1 MTSSRCKRNCSV
13 NRPRTAGSA
22 TAPDGPPAFRSGLRE
37 TLAGS
42 TDLRRSAR
50 ESPVPPQVSLAAV
63 VTTSFSSSQSFLLT
77 SESVTEGHPDKV
89 CDQVSDA
96 VLDGMLA
103 QDPHA
108 RVACETAIT
117 KGLCVVIGEVTTH
130 AELDIQRTIRD
141 TSGEIGYNNEEIGFD
156 ADHPLIQ
163 VYLKEQSPDIAAGVN
178 HSLEEREGNLE
189 DDPFE
194 LQGAGDQGMMIGFAC
209 RETPELMPLT
219 ISLAHRLARRLAQT
233 RKDGSL
239 PFLRPDGK
247 TQVTVEYERG
257 RPKRIE
263 AIVVSS
269 HHAASVTQKELSEG
283 VRALVI
289 DPVLE
294 GLVVDNNTKIM
305 VNPSGNFLLGGPA
318 ADAGLTGRKIIVDT
332 YGGIAR
338 HGGGAFS
345 GKDPSKVDRSA
356 AYAARHVAKNLVAAG
371 LADRCEVQVSYAI
384 GRAHPTSIAVE
395 TFGTG
400 TTTEEELLELV
411 RRNFDLR
418 PGAIIANMK
427 LMRPIYRP
435 TAAYGHFGRDDL
447 GVPWELTDR
456 VEALRAD
463 ASVTARARN

>member
-1 MTSSRCKRNCSV
+1 M
-13 NRPRTAGSA
+13 
-22 TAPDGPPAFRSGLRE
+22 
-37 TLAGS
+37 
-42 TDLRRSAR
+42 
-50 ESPVPPQVSLAAV
+50 
-63 VTTSFSSSQSFLLT
+63 TTSFSSSASFLLT

-103 QDPHA
+103 QDPNA

-117 KGLCVVIGEVTTH
+117 KGLAVVIGEVTTH

-141 TSGEIGYNNEEIGFD
+141 TIRDIGYNSEEIGFD
-156 ADHPLIQ
+156 ADHALIQ
-163 VYLKEQSPDIAAGVN
+163 VYLKEQSPDIAAGVD
-178 HSLEEREGNLE
+178 HSLEEREGTLE

-219 ISLAHRLARRLAQT
+219 ISLANRLAKKLAET
-233 RKDGSL
+233 RKNKTL

-247 TQVTVEYERG
+247 TQVTVEYDHG

-269 HHAASVTQKELSEG
+269 HHMPDISQKALAEG
-283 VRALVI
+283 VRELVI
-289 DPVLE
+289 DPVLKGMVIDE
-294 GLVVDNNTKIM
+294 NTKIM
-305 VNPSGNFLLGGPA
+305 VNPSGHFVLGGPA

-332 YGGIAR
+332 YGGVAR

-356 AYAARHVAKNLVAAG
+356 AYAARYVAKNLVAAG

-400 TTTEEELLELV
+400 ALPEEELLKLV
-411 RRNFDLR
+411 QRHFDLR
-418 PGAIIANMK
+418 PGAIIANMD
-427 LMRPIYRP
+427 LLRPIYLP

-447 GVPWELTDR
+447 GVPWERTDK

-463 ASVTARARN
+463 APVAARTGQ

>member
-1 MTSSRCKRNCSV
+1 M
-13 NRPRTAGSA
+13 A
-22 TAPDGPPAFRSGLRE
+22 
-37 TLAGS
+37 
-42 TDLRRSAR
+42 
-50 ESPVPPQVSLAAV
+50 
-63 VTTSFSSSQSFLLT
+63 TSFSTSPSYLLT

-103 QDPHA
+103 QDPEA

-141 TSGEIGYNNEEIGFD
+141 TIRGIGYNAESIGFD
-156 ADHPLIQ
+156 ADHALIQ
-163 VYLKEQSPDIAAGVN
+163 VYLKEQSPDIAAGVD
-178 HSLEEREGNLE
+178 HSLEEREGTLE

-219 ISLAHRLARRLAQT
+219 ISLAHRLARRLAQV
-233 RKDGSL
+233 RKDGTL
-239 PFLRPDGK
+239 PFLLPDGK
-247 TQVTVEYERG
+247 TQVTVEYDHG

-263 AIVVSS
+263 AIIVST
-269 HHAASVTQKELSEG
+269 HHLPSVTAKDLDEA
-283 VRALVI
+283 VRTEVV
-289 DPVLE
+289 DPVLKS
-294 GLVVDNNTKIM
+294 VSRDAKTKVM
-305 VNPSGNFLLGGPA
+305 VNPSGRFLVGGPA

-332 YGGIAR
+332 YGGVAR

-356 AYAARHVAKNLVAAG
+356 AYAARHVAKNIVAAG

-400 TTTEEELLELV
+400 ALDEDELLRLV
-411 RRNFDLR
+411 RRHFDLR
-418 PGAIIANMK
+418 PAAIIHRMDLRRA
-427 LMRPIYRP
+427 IYGA

-447 GVPWELTDR
+447 GVPWELTDA

-463 ASVTARARN
+463 ASIPTRAVN

>member
-1 MTSSRCKRNCSV
+1 MT
-13 NRPRTAGSA
+13 
-22 TAPDGPPAFRSGLRE
+22 
-37 TLAGS
+37 
-42 TDLRRSAR
+42 
-50 ESPVPPQVSLAAV
+50 
-63 VTTSFSSSQSFLLT
+63 TTFSSSPSFLLT
-77 SESVTEGHPDKV
+77 SESVTEGHPDKI
-89 CDQVSDA
+89 CDQVSDS

-141 TSGEIGYNNEEIGFD
+141 TIRGIGYNDESVGFD
-156 ADHPLIQ
+156 ADHALIQ

-178 HSLEEREGNLE
+178 HSLEEREGTLE

-219 ISLAHRLARRLAQT
+219 ISLSHRLAKRLAEV
-233 RKDGSL
+233 RHDGSL

-247 TQVTVEYERG
+247 TQVTVEYSG
-257 RPKRIE
+257 GKPKRIE
-263 AIVVSS
+263 AVVVST
-269 HHAASVTQKELSEG
+269 HHAASVTQKELAQG
-283 VRALVI
+283 VRELVI

-294 GLVVDNNTKIM
+294 GQVIDSNTKILI
-305 VNPSGNFLLGGPA
+305 NPSGHFVLGGPA

-332 YGGIAR
+332 YGGVAR

-345 GKDPSKVDRSA
+345 GKDPSTVDRSA

-371 LADRCEVQVSYAI
+371 LVDRVEVQVSYAI

-395 TFGTG
+395 TFGTSIVP
-400 TTTEEELLELV
+400 EEELLTLV
-411 RRNFDLR
+411 RRHFDLR
-418 PGAIIANMK
+418 PAALIAHMD
-427 LMRPIYRP
+427 LLRPIYRQ

-447 GVPWELTDR
+447 GVPWERTNR
-456 VEALRAD
+456 VDALRAD
-463 ASVTARARN
+463 ASVAARPVS

>member
-1 MTSSRCKRNCSV
+1 M
-13 NRPRTAGSA
+13 
-22 TAPDGPPAFRSGLRE
+22 
-37 TLAGS
+37 
-42 TDLRRSAR
+42 
-50 ESPVPPQVSLAAV
+50 
-63 VTTSFSSSQSFLLT
+63 TTSFSSSPSFLLT

-103 QDPHA
+103 QDAHA

-130 AELDIQRTIRD
+130 ADLDIQRTIRD
-141 TSGEIGYNNEEIGFD
+141 TIRAIGYNDEQIGFD
-156 ADHPLIQ
+156 ADHALIQ

-178 HSLEEREGNLE
+178 HSLEEREGSLA

-219 ISLAHRLARRLAQT
+219 ISLANRLARRLAET
-233 RKDGSL
+233 RKNGSL

-247 TQVTVEYERG
+247 TQVTVEYEYG

-263 AIVVSS
+263 AIVVST
-269 HHAASVTQKELSEG
+269 HHAASATQREIGEG
-283 VRALVI
+283 VRELVI
-289 DPVLE
+289 NPVLK
-294 GLVVDNNTKIM
+294 GQVVDAKTKIM
-305 VNPSGNFLLGGPA
+305 VNPSGHFVLGGPA

-332 YGGIAR
+332 YGGVAR

-371 LADRCEVQVSYAI
+371 LVERCEVQVSYAI

-400 TTTEEELLELV
+400 SKSEDELLQLI
-411 RRNFDLR
+411 RRHFDLR
-418 PGAIIANMK
+418 PGAIIANMD
-427 LMRPIYRP
+427 LLRPIYRQ

-447 GVPWELTDR
+447 GVPWEATNK

-463 ASVTARARN
+463 AAVVARPS

>member
-1 MTSSRCKRNCSV
+1 
-13 NRPRTAGSA
+13 
-22 TAPDGPPAFRSGLRE
+22 
-37 TLAGS
+37 
-42 TDLRRSAR
+42 
-50 ESPVPPQVSLAAV
+50 
-63 VTTSFSSSQSFLLT
+63 VTTSFSDSHSFLLT

-103 QDPHA
+103 QDPDA

-117 KGLCVVIGEVTTH
+117 KGLCIVIGEVTTH

-141 TSGEIGYNNEEIGFD
+141 TIRDIGYSSEEIGFD
-156 ADHPLIQ
+156 ADHALIQ
-163 VYLKEQSPDIAAGVN
+163 VYLKEQSPDIAASVD
-178 HSLEEREGNLE
+178 HSLEEREGTLE
-189 DDPFE
+189 DDPYE

-219 ISLAHRLARRLAQT
+219 ISLAHRLARQLAQT

-247 TQVTVEYERG
+247 TQVTVEYDRG
-257 RPKRIE
+257 VPKRIE
-263 AIVVSS
+263 AIVVST
-269 HHAASVTQKELSEG
+269 HHAPGVSQKELADG
-283 VRALVI
+283 VHSLVIEPVLKGLVI
-289 DPVLE
+289 DA
-294 GLVVDNNTKIM
+294 NTKIM
-305 VNPSGNFLLGGPA
+305 VNPSGQFIVGGPA

-332 YGGIAR
+332 YGGVAR

-395 TFGTG
+395 AFGTA
-400 TTTEEELLELV
+400 TVSEAELLELV
-411 RRNFDLR
+411 RRHFDLR
-418 PGAIIANMK
+418 PGAIIANMRLK
-427 LMRPIYRP
+427 RPIYRP
-435 TAAYGHFGRDDL
+435 TASYGHFGRDDL
-447 GVPWELTDR
+447 GVAWELTDR
-456 VEALRAD
+456 AEALRAD
-463 ASVTARARN
+463 ASVQARAAG

>member
-1 MTSSRCKRNCSV
+1 V
-13 NRPRTAGSA
+13 A
-22 TAPDGPPAFRSGLRE
+22 
-37 TLAGS
+37 
-42 TDLRRSAR
+42 
-50 ESPVPPQVSLAAV
+50 
-63 VTTSFSSSQSFLLT
+63 TSFSESPSYLLT
-77 SESVTEGHPDKV
+77 SESVTEGHPDKI

-103 QDPHA
+103 QDPAA

-141 TSGEIGYNNEEIGFD
+141 TIRGIGYNAEAIGFD
-156 ADHPLIQ
+156 ADHALIQ
-163 VYLKEQSPDIAAGVN
+163 VYLKEQSPDIAAGVG
-178 HSLEEREGNLE
+178 HSLEERQGAEQG
-189 DDPFE
+189 DPFE

-219 ISLAHRLARRLAQT
+219 ISLAHRLARQLAKV
-233 RKDGSL
+233 RKDGTL
-239 PFLRPDGK
+239 PFLLPDGK

-263 AIVVSS
+263 AVVVST
-269 HHAASVTQKELSEG
+269 HHRQDVTQKQIAEG
-283 VRALVI
+283 VGAEVI
-289 DPVLE
+289 DPVLK
-294 GLVVDNNTKIM
+294 GFARDSRTKVL
-305 VNPSGNFLLGGPA
+305 VNPSGMFVVGGPA

-332 YGGIAR
+332 YGGVAR

-400 TTTEEELLELV
+400 TVSEDELLMLV
-411 RRNFDLR
+411 RRHFDLR
-418 PGAIIANMK
+418 PGAIIDRMD
-427 LMRPIYRP
+427 LRRPIYLP

-447 GVPWELTDR
+447 RVPWELTDK

-463 ASVTARARN
+463 ASVRARAIS

>member
-1 MTSSRCKRNCSV
+1 
-13 NRPRTAGSA
+13 
-22 TAPDGPPAFRSGLRE
+22 
-37 TLAGS
+37 
-42 TDLRRSAR
+42 
-50 ESPVPPQVSLAAV
+50 
-63 VTTSFSSSQSFLLT
+63 VTTSFSESKSFLLT

-130 AELDIQRTIRD
+130 AELDIQRTIRG
-141 TSGEIGYNNEEIGFD
+141 TIGEIGYNNEEIGFD
-156 ADHPLIQ
+156 ADHALIQ
-163 VYLKEQSPDIAAGVN
+163 VYLKEQSPDIAASVN
-178 HSLEEREGNLE
+178 HSLEEREGTLA

-209 RETPELMPLT
+209 NETPELMPLT
-219 ISLAHRLARRLAQT
+219 ISLAHRLARRLAQA
-233 RKDGSL
+233 RKDRSL

-269 HHAASVTQKELSEG
+269 HHAASVTQKELAEG
-283 VRALVI
+283 VRELVI
-289 DPVLE
+289 NPVLE
-294 GLVVDNNTKIM
+294 GLVVDRETKIM
-305 VNPSGNFLLGGPA
+305 VNPSGHFLLGGPA

-400 TTTEEELLELV
+400 VATEEELLELV
-411 RRNFDLR
+411 RRHFDLR
-418 PGAIIANMK
+418 PGAIIANMN

-447 GVPWELTDR
+447 GVPWELTNR

-463 ASVTARARN
+463 APVTARTRN

>member
-1 MTSSRCKRNCSV
+1 M
-13 NRPRTAGSA
+13 
-22 TAPDGPPAFRSGLRE
+22 
-37 TLAGS
+37 
-42 TDLRRSAR
+42 
-50 ESPVPPQVSLAAV
+50 
-63 VTTSFSSSQSFLLT
+63 T

-96 VLDGMLA
+96 VLDGMLG
-103 QDPHA
+103 QDPDA

-141 TSGEIGYNNEEIGFD
+141 TIRGIGYNSEEIGFD
-156 ADHPLIQ
+156 ADHALIQ
-163 VYLKEQSPDIAAGVN
+163 VYLKEQSPDIAASVD
-178 HSLEEREGNLE
+178 HSLEEREGSLE

-219 ISLAHRLARRLAQT
+219 IALAHRLARQLAHT

-239 PFLRPDGK
+239 AFLRPDGK
-247 TQVTVEYERG
+247 TQVTVEYELG
-257 RPKRIE
+257 IPKRIE
-263 AIVVSS
+263 AIVVST
-269 HHAASVTQKELSEG
+269 HHVPGISQKELAEG

-289 DPVLE
+289 DPVLK
-294 GLVVDNNTKIM
+294 GLVMDADTKIM
-305 VNPSGNFLLGGPA
+305 VNPSGKFVVGGPA

-332 YGGIAR
+332 YGGVAR

-356 AYAARHVAKNLVAAG
+356 AYAARHVAKNIVAAG

-395 TFGTG
+395 TFGTSPVP
-400 TTTEEELLELV
+400 ENQMLELV
-411 RRNFDLR
+411 RRHFDLR

-427 LMRPIYRP
+427 LKRPIYLP

-447 GVPWELTDR
+447 GVPWELTDKA
-456 VEALRAD
+456 EAMRAE
-463 ASVTARARN
+463 APVRARAAS

>member
-1 MTSSRCKRNCSV
+1 
-13 NRPRTAGSA
+13 
-22 TAPDGPPAFRSGLRE
+22 
-37 TLAGS
+37 
-42 TDLRRSAR
+42 
-50 ESPVPPQVSLAAV
+50 LAAV
-63 VTTSFSSSQSFLLT
+63 VTTSFSSSKSFLLT

-103 QDPHA
+103 QDPDA

-141 TSGEIGYNNEEIGFD
+141 TIGDIGYNNEEIGFD
-156 ADHPLIQ
+156 SDHALIQ

-178 HSLEEREGNLE
+178 HSLEEREGTLE

-209 RETPELMPLT
+209 NETPELMPLT
-219 ISLAHRLARRLAQT
+219 ISLAHRLARRLADV

-263 AIVVSS
+263 AIVVST
-269 HHAASVTQKELSEG
+269 HHAASVTQKELAEG

-294 GLVVDNNTKIM
+294 GMVVDKQTKIM
-305 VNPSGNFLLGGPA
+305 VNPSGHFLLGGPA

-400 TTTEEELLELV
+400 VTTEDELLELV
-411 RRNFDLR
+411 RLHFDLR
-418 PGAIIANMK
+418 PGAIISNMK

-447 GVPWELTDR
+447 GVPWELLNR
-456 VEALRAD
+456 VDALRAD
-463 ASVTARARN
+463 APVAARSGN

>member
-1 MTSSRCKRNCSV
+1 M
-13 NRPRTAGSA
+13 
-22 TAPDGPPAFRSGLRE
+22 
-37 TLAGS
+37 
-42 TDLRRSAR
+42 
-50 ESPVPPQVSLAAV
+50 
-63 VTTSFSSSQSFLLT
+63 LT

-103 QDPHA
+103 QDPNA

-141 TSGEIGYNNEEIGFD
+141 TIGDIGYDNEEIGFD
-156 ADHPLIQ
+156 ADHALIQ
-163 VYLKEQSPDIAAGVN
+163 VYLKEQSPDIAAGVD
-178 HSLEEREGNLE
+178 HSLEEREGTLE

-219 ISLAHRLARRLAQT
+219 ISLAHRLARKLAEK
-233 RKDGSL
+233 RKDGAL

-269 HHAASVTQKELSEG
+269 HHAASVTQKDLAEG

-294 GLVVDNNTKIM
+294 GLVVDKNTKIM
-305 VNPSGNFLLGGPA
+305 VNPSGHFLLGGPA

-384 GRAHPTSIAVE
+384 GRAHPTSISVE

-400 TTTEEELLELV
+400 ATSEDELLELV
-411 RRNFDLR
+411 RRHFDLR

-427 LMRPIYRP
+427 LLRPIYRP

-447 GVPWELTDR
+447 GVPWERTDR

-463 ASVTARARN
+463 ASAVAPTSH

>member
-1 MTSSRCKRNCSV
+1 
-13 NRPRTAGSA
+13 
-22 TAPDGPPAFRSGLRE
+22 
-37 TLAGS
+37 
-42 TDLRRSAR
+42 
-50 ESPVPPQVSLAAV
+50 
-63 VTTSFSSSQSFLLT
+63 
-77 SESVTEGHPDKV
+77 
-89 CDQVSDA
+89 
-96 VLDGMLA
+96 MLA

-130 AELDIQRTIRD
+130 AELDIQRTIRS
-141 TSGEIGYNNEEIGFD
+141 TIGEIGYNNEEIGFD
-156 ADHPLIQ
+156 ADHALIQ
-163 VYLKEQSPDIAAGVN
+163 VYLKEQSPDIAAGVD
-178 HSLEEREGNLE
+178 HSLEEREGSLE

-219 ISLAHRLARRLAQT
+219 ISLAHKLAQRLAQT
-233 RKDGSL
+233 RKNGSL

-263 AIVVSS
+263 AIVVST
-269 HHAASVTQKELSEG
+269 HHSASVTQKELAEG

-294 GLVVDNNTKIM
+294 GMVVDSKTKIM
-305 VNPSGNFLLGGPA
+305 VNPSGHFLLGGPA

-384 GRAHPTSIAVE
+384 GRAHPTSISVE

-400 TTTEEELLELV
+400 SVPEAELLELV
-411 RRNFDLR
+411 RRHFDLR

-427 LMRPIYRP
+427 LLRPIYRP

-456 VEALRAD
+456 VEGLRAD
-463 ASVTARARN
+463 ASAVARTGH

>member
-1 MTSSRCKRNCSV
+1 
-13 NRPRTAGSA
+13 
-22 TAPDGPPAFRSGLRE
+22 
-37 TLAGS
+37 
-42 TDLRRSAR
+42 
-50 ESPVPPQVSLAAV
+50 LAAV
-63 VTTSFSSSQSFLLT
+63 VTTSFSSSKSFLLT

-103 QDPHA
+103 QDPDA

-141 TSGEIGYNNEEIGFD
+141 TIGDIGYNNEEIGFD
-156 ADHPLIQ
+156 SDHALIQ

-178 HSLEEREGNLE
+178 HSLEEREGTLE

-209 RETPELMPLT
+209 NETPELMPLT
-219 ISLAHRLARRLAQT
+219 ISLAHRLARRLADV

-263 AIVVSS
+263 AIVVST
-269 HHAASVTQKELSEG
+269 HHAASVTQKELAEG

-294 GLVVDNNTKIM
+294 GMVVDKQTKIM
-305 VNPSGNFLLGGPA
+305 VNPSGHFLLGGPA

-400 TTTEEELLELV
+400 VATEDELLELV
-411 RRNFDLR
+411 RLHFDLR
-418 PGAIIANMK
+418 PGAIISNMK

-447 GVPWELTDR
+447 GVPWELLNR
-456 VEALRAD
+456 VDALRAD
-463 ASVTARARN
+463 APVAARSGK

>member
-1 MTSSRCKRNCSV
+1 
-13 NRPRTAGSA
+13 
-22 TAPDGPPAFRSGLRE
+22 L
-37 TLAGS
+37 
-42 TDLRRSAR
+42 
-50 ESPVPPQVSLAAV
+50 AV
-63 VTTSFSSSQSFLLT
+63 VVATSFSASRSFLLT

-103 QDPHA
+103 QDAHA

-141 TSGEIGYNNEEIGFD
+141 TIRDIGYNSEEIGFD
-156 ADHPLIQ
+156 ADHALIQ
-163 VYLKEQSPDIAAGVN
+163 VYLKEQSPDIAASVD
-178 HSLEEREGNLE
+178 HSLEEREGTLE

-219 ISLAHRLARRLAQT
+219 ISLAHRLARRLAET
-233 RKDGSL
+233 RRDGSL

-247 TQVTVEYERG
+247 TQVTVEYEYG
-257 RPKRIE
+257 KPKRIE
-263 AIVVSS
+263 AVVVST
-269 HHAASVTQKELSEG
+269 HHAVNVSQKDIDEG
-283 VRALVI
+283 VRELVI
-289 DPVLE
+289 KPVLK
-294 GLVVDNNTKIM
+294 GMLIDAHTKIM
-305 VNPSGNFLLGGPA
+305 VNPSGKFVVGGPA
-318 ADAGLTGRKIIVDT
+318 GDAGLTGRKIIVDT
-332 YGGIAR
+332 YGGVAR

-371 LADRCEVQVSYAI
+371 LVERCEVQVSYAI
-384 GRAHPTSIAVE
+384 GRAHPTSVAVE
-395 TFGTG
+395 TFGTASIA
-400 TTTEEELLELV
+400 ESELLELV
-411 RRNFDLR
+411 RRHFDLR
-418 PGAIIANMK
+418 PAAIIANMD

-447 GVPWELTDR
+447 GVPWESCNKVD
-456 VEALRAD
+456 ALRAD
-463 ASVTARARN
+463 APALSRAVD

>member
-1 MTSSRCKRNCSV
+1 M
-13 NRPRTAGSA
+13 
-22 TAPDGPPAFRSGLRE
+22 
-37 TLAGS
+37 
-42 TDLRRSAR
+42 
-50 ESPVPPQVSLAAV
+50 
-63 VTTSFSSSQSFLLT
+63 TTSFSSSRSFLLT
-77 SESVTEGHPDKV
+77 SESVTEGHPDKI

-103 QDPHA
+103 QDRAA

-141 TSGEIGYNNEEIGFD
+141 TIRSIGYNDEQIGFD
-156 ADHPLIQ
+156 ADHALIQ

-178 HSLEEREGNLE
+178 HSLEEREGLKDE
-189 DDPFE
+189 DPFE

-209 RETPELMPLT
+209 TETAELMPLT
-219 ISLAHRLARRLAQT
+219 ISLANRLAKRLAEV
-233 RKDGSL
+233 RKNGSL

-247 TQVTVEYERG
+247 TQVTVEYEFG
-257 RPKRIE
+257 KPKRIE
-263 AIVVSS
+263 AIVVST
-269 HHAASVTQKELSEG
+269 HHAASATQKEVAEG
-283 VRALVI
+283 VRELVI
-289 DPVLE
+289 KPVLK
-294 GLVVDNNTKIM
+294 GQVFDAATKVM
-305 VNPSGNFLLGGPA
+305 VNPSGSFVLGGPA

-332 YGGIAR
+332 YGGVAR

-400 TTTEEELLELV
+400 TRSEEELLELV
-411 RRNFDLR
+411 RRHFDLR
-418 PGAIIANMK
+418 PAAIIASMD
-427 LMRPIYRP
+427 LLRPIYRP

-447 GVPWELTDR
+447 GVPWEETNR

-463 ASVTARARN
+463 AAMAARPS

>member
-1 MTSSRCKRNCSV
+1 M
-13 NRPRTAGSA
+13 A
-22 TAPDGPPAFRSGLRE
+22 
-37 TLAGS
+37 
-42 TDLRRSAR
+42 
-50 ESPVPPQVSLAAV
+50 
-63 VTTSFSSSQSFLLT
+63 TSFSASRSFLLT

-96 VLDGMLA
+96 VLDGMLT
-103 QDPHA
+103 QDAHA

-141 TSGEIGYNNEEIGFD
+141 TIRGIGYNSEEIGFD
-156 ADHPLIQ
+156 ADHALIQ
-163 VYLKEQSPDIAAGVN
+163 VYLKEQSPDIAASVN
-178 HSLEEREGNLE
+178 HSLEEREGTLE

-219 ISLAHRLARRLAQT
+219 ISLAHRLARRLAET

-247 TQVTVEYERG
+247 TQVTVEYEYG
-257 RPKRIE
+257 KPKRIE
-263 AIVVSS
+263 AVVVST
-269 HHAASVTQKELSEG
+269 HHAVNVSQKDIDEG
-283 VRALVI
+283 VRELVI
-289 DPVLE
+289 NPVLR
-294 GLVVDNNTKIM
+294 GMLIDANTKIM
-305 VNPSGNFLLGGPA
+305 VNPSGKFVVGGPA
-318 ADAGLTGRKIIVDT
+318 GDAGLTGRKIIVDT
-332 YGGIAR
+332 YGGVAR

-371 LADRCEVQVSYAI
+371 LVERCEVQVSYAI
-384 GRAHPTSIAVE
+384 GRAHPTSVAVE
-395 TFGTG
+395 TFGTASVA
-400 TTTEEELLELV
+400 EPELLELV
-411 RRNFDLR
+411 RRHFDLR
-418 PGAIIANMK
+418 PAAIIANMD

-447 GVPWELTDR
+447 GVPWETTNR
-456 VEALRAD
+456 AEALRAD
-463 ASVTARARN
+463 ASVLSHSVD

>member
-1 MTSSRCKRNCSV
+1 
-13 NRPRTAGSA
+13 
-22 TAPDGPPAFRSGLRE
+22 
-37 TLAGS
+37 
-42 TDLRRSAR
+42 
-50 ESPVPPQVSLAAV
+50 
-63 VTTSFSSSQSFLLT
+63 VTTSFSSSRSFLLT

-103 QDPHA
+103 QDPQA

-141 TSGEIGYNNEEIGFD
+141 TIGSIGYNNEQIGFD
-156 ADHPLIQ
+156 ADHALIQ

-178 HSLEEREGNLE
+178 HSLEERGGTGGA
-189 DDPFE
+189 DPFE
-194 LQGAGDQGMMIGFAC
+194 MQGAGDQGMMIGFAC

-219 ISLAHRLARRLAQT
+219 ISLANRLAKRLADV
-233 RKDGSL
+233 RKSGSL

-247 TQVTVEYERG
+247 TQVTVEYEYG
-257 RPKRIE
+257 KPKRIE
-263 AIVVSS
+263 AIVVST
-269 HHAASVTQKELSEG
+269 HHAASATQKEIREG
-283 VRALVI
+283 VRELVI
-289 DPVLE
+289 NPVLK
-294 GLVVDNNTKIM
+294 GHVVDAATKIM
-305 VNPSGNFLLGGPA
+305 VNPSGSFVLGGPA

-332 YGGIAR
+332 YGGVAR

-400 TTTEEELLELV
+400 AKSEEELLELV
-411 RRNFDLR
+411 RRHFDLR
-418 PGAIIANMK
+418 PGAIIANMD
-427 LMRPIYRP
+427 LLRPIYRQ

-447 GVPWELTDR
+447 GVPWEVTNKVD
-456 VEALRAD
+456 ALRAD
-463 ASVTARARN
+463 ATVAARKN

>member
-1 MTSSRCKRNCSV
+1 M
-13 NRPRTAGSA
+13 
-22 TAPDGPPAFRSGLRE
+22 
-37 TLAGS
+37 
-42 TDLRRSAR
+42 
-50 ESPVPPQVSLAAV
+50 AAV
-63 VTTSFSSSQSFLLT
+63 VASSFSSSASFLLT

-103 QDPHA
+103 QDREA
-108 RVACETAIT
+108 RVACESAIT

-141 TSGEIGYNNEEIGFD
+141 TIRGIGYDTEEFGFD
-156 ADHPLIQ
+156 ADHALIQ

-178 HSLEEREGNLE
+178 HSLEEREGTQG
-189 DDPFE
+189 DDPFD

-219 ISLAHRLARRLAQT
+219 ISLAHRLSRRLAQT

-247 TQVTVEYERG
+247 TQVTVEYEDG
-257 RPKRIE
+257 RPKRVE
-263 AIVVSS
+263 AVVVSAQ
-269 HHAASVTQKELSEG
+269 HAPGVSQNEVADG
-283 VRALVI
+283 VRSLVI
-289 DPVLE
+289 EPVLK
-294 GLVVDNNTKIM
+294 GLVTDARTKIM
-305 VNPSGNFLLGGPA
+305 VNPSGQFILGGPA

-332 YGGIAR
+332 YGGVAR

-371 LADRCEVQVSYAI
+371 LVDRCEVQVSYAI

-400 TTTEEELLELV
+400 MVSETELLELI
-411 RRNFDLR
+411 RRHFDLR
-418 PGAIIANMK
+418 PAAIIARMD
-427 LMRPIYRP
+427 LRRPIYTP

-447 GVPWELTDR
+447 EVPWELTDT
-456 VEALRAD
+456 VDALRAD
-463 ASVTARARN
+463 SPARARAAS

>member
-1 MTSSRCKRNCSV
+1 
-13 NRPRTAGSA
+13 
-22 TAPDGPPAFRSGLRE
+22 
-37 TLAGS
+37 
-42 TDLRRSAR
+42 
-50 ESPVPPQVSLAAV
+50 
-63 VTTSFSSSQSFLLT
+63 VTTSFSSSRSFLLT

-96 VLDGMLA
+96 VLDGMLG
-103 QDPHA
+103 QDAHA

-141 TSGEIGYNNEEIGFD
+141 TIAAIGYNEESIGFD
-156 ADHPLIQ
+156 ADHALIQ
-163 VYLKEQSPDIAAGVN
+163 VYLKEQSPDIAGGVN
-178 HSLEEREGNLE
+178 RSLEVRE
-189 DDPFE
+189 DSSDKDPFD

-209 RETPELMPLT
+209 IETPELMPLT
-219 ISLAHRLARRLAQT
+219 ISLANRLSKKLAEV
-233 RKDGSL
+233 RKNGKL

-247 TQVTVEYERG
+247 TQVTVEYEYG
-257 RPKRIE
+257 KPKRIE
-263 AIVVSS
+263 AIVVST
-269 HHAASVTQKELSEG
+269 HHAASATQKEIHDG
-283 VRALVI
+283 VRELVI
-289 DPVLE
+289 DPVLK
-294 GLVVDNNTKIM
+294 GQVVDAATKIM
-305 VNPSGNFLLGGPA
+305 VNPSGNFVLGGPA

-371 LADRCEVQVSYAI
+371 LAERCEVQVSYAI

-395 TFGTG
+395 TFGTS
-400 TTTEEELLELV
+400 TSSEEELLRLV
-411 RRNFDLR
+411 RTHFDLR
-418 PGAIIANMK
+418 PAAIIAHMD
-427 LMRPIYRP
+427 LLRPIYRP

-447 GVPWELTDR
+447 GVPWEKTNK

-463 ASVTARARN
+463 APVAARKS